1 MVEEQYVKKFTLIE
15 LLVVIAIIGI
25 LATLLMPSLGKAR
38 DKAKQV
44 VCLNNMKQI
53 SVAVEMYKSSS
64 DNRLPKCVAAVG
76 TNWTGV
82 GNNQAWK
89 SYINVYLEQPT
100 DVNGDLTLGTFNCP
114 SSNTEFATGGG
125 LGWNI
130 NYLAY
135 APIDPSIT
143 TIQKYEGY
151 KFASI
156 TEPTETLLVGDTTDD
171 DAWEARVCRKPSGN
185 INRIG
190 SRHSGKTNV
199 LWADSHVTA
208 ESPSKM
214 VIGAEGKQNYYYL
227 ADKENQN

>member
-1 MVEEQYVKKFTLIE
+1 MKRFTLIE

-25 LATLLMPSLGKAR
+25 LATLLFPSLGKAR

-53 SVAVEMYKSSS
+53 SVAVEMYKTSS
-64 DNRLPKCVAAVG
+64 DNRLPKCVTAVG
-76 TNWTGV
+76 TNWTGI

-89 SYINVYLEQPT
+89 SYINIYLEQPY
-100 DVNGDLTLGTFNCP
+100 DENGELTLGTFNCP

-135 APIDPSIT
+135 APVDPNIT
-143 TIQKYEGY
+143 TTQTYEGY

-156 TEPTETLLVGDTTDD
+156 SDPSETLLVGDTTDD
-171 DAWEARVCRKPSGN
+171 DAWEARVCRKPSG
-185 INRIG
+185 IITRVG

-208 ESPSKM
+208 ERPSKM
-214 VIGAEGKQNYYYL
+214 TIGKESKQNYYYL
-227 ADKENQN
+227 PDKENDN